1 MGVQG
6 NISYFDGVVSGTVKN
21 CFEEPLENAALLIN
35 GKAVLLGRLEPG
47 QTVSL
52 DGKESC
58 DYPVSY
64 SYAAAQMVTGA
75 DQYEKAEIE
84 DPDYLKAQER
94 TRLLSFY
101 LDSGAGRNPSEACL
115 VAFSTRKLQGEEDF
129 LADARTLREGFCM
142 VTESI
147 PLNREKD
154 GKLYRSALEEDP
166 TVLAGNYEAAYNT
179 MYSGETAE
187 AATVEY
193 SLGSDLVIEK
203 LTFET
208 LSPRFSENPLYP
220 YMSSF
225 SGSMY
230 FYNYETG
237 RNDRIELKSEYSA
250 EELSPYLSPS
260 NTLTVKYVPEQTCLL
275 YTSPSPR
282 D

>member
-1 MGVQG
+1 
-6 NISYFDGVVSGTVKN
+6 
-21 CFEEPLENAALLIN
+21 
-35 GKAVLLGRLEPG
+35 
-47 QTVSL
+47 
-52 DGKESC
+52 
-58 DYPVSY
+58 
-64 SYAAAQMVTGA
+64 
-75 DQYEKAEIE
+75 
-84 DPDYLKAQER
+84 
-94 TRLLSFY
+94 
-101 LDSGAGRNPSEACL
+101 
-115 VAFSTRKLQGEEDF
+115 
-129 LADARTLREGFCM
+129 M

-250 EELSPYLSPS
+250 KELSPYLSPS
-260 NTLTVKYVPEQTCLL
+260 NT
-275 YTSPSPR
+275 
-282 D
+282 

>member
-1 MGVQG
+1 M
-6 NISYFDGVVSGTVKN
+6 
-21 CFEEPLENAALLIN
+21 
-35 GKAVLLGRLEPG
+35 
-47 QTVSL
+47 
-52 DGKESC
+52 
-58 DYPVSY
+58 
-64 SYAAAQMVTGA
+64 
-75 DQYEKAEIE
+75 
-84 DPDYLKAQER
+84 
-94 TRLLSFY
+94 
-101 LDSGAGRNPSEACL
+101 
-115 VAFSTRKLQGEEDF
+115 AFSTRKLQGEEDF
-129 LADARTLREGFCM
+129 LADTRTLREGFCM

-250 EELSPYLSPS
+250 KELSPYLSPS
-260 NTLTVKYVPEQTCLL
+260 NTLTVKYVPELSGV
-275 YTSPSPR
+275 YGR
-282 D
+282 EREFARM